1 MLGSLFNS
9 ARVTILDGKKVTIFT
24 HHKGHKSRSSQDS
37 RVTHPQGHKS
47 PVWMCDWFG
56 HLYLV
61 PCTLYCKYLVLR
73 TSLERLLA
81 VPALAVSPA
90 LLHHSDI
97 CRISEN
103 IARVWNC
110 PDITI
115 SSVGQWLQS
124 MVMNYV
130 KECLVFIRSLFS
142 NSRVA
147 VKSVTQS
154 ARVGFELPG
163 QLTNMITW

>member
-61 PCTLYCKYLVLR
+61 PCTASTLYCGPPWKDF
-73 TSLERLLA
+73 SLFR
-81 VPALAVSPA
+81 
-90 LLHHSDI
+90 
-97 CRISEN
+97 
-103 IARVWNC
+103 
-110 PDITI
+110 
-115 SSVGQWLQS
+115 
-124 MVMNYV
+124 
-130 KECLVFIRSLFS
+130 RSLFLLLFFTILIFAES
-142 NSRVA
+142 LKTLQECETALTSQYLQWDSGCSQWSWTMSR
-147 VKSVTQS
+147 SVLSSFALCFQILEWQS
-154 ARVGFELPG
+154 SQSLSQQG
-163 QLTNMITW
+163 